1 MNVNV
6 GDTVRY
12 LNAVGGGV
20 VTKIKDNIAYVDDDG
35 FETPVLI
42 KECVVVSSP
51 SQEKPKND
59 AKSQPAPAK
68 EIPSKQNP
76 ATDEP
81 AYVETQAG
89 EKLNVVLAFEPTN
102 IKKLSESTFDVYL
115 VNDSNYYLYFSWLT
129 RSNESDKWV
138 ARYAG
143 IVEPGIQLLL
153 GEISVIDLP
162 EMDRTAVQYL
172 AFKRDVP
179 FNLKAPASVE
189 LSLDTTKFAKL
200 HCFRE
205 NVYFDS
211 PVIALDIVKND
222 VAGRPQFMPSSEEL
236 EQAIKQK
243 IRKDQPVRRPIL
255 KHNRKLD
262 ELVIDLHIAELVD
275 TTAGLSNSDMLN
287 LQVDKFREVMDA
299 NLKNYGMKII
309 FIHGKGEGVLRQAI
323 MKELK
328 HRYKGHDVQDASFRE
343 YGFGATQVTIKQ
355 IQR

>member
-1 MNVNV
+1 
-6 GDTVRY
+6 
-12 LNAVGGGV
+12 
-20 VTKIKDNIAYVDDDG
+20 
-35 FETPVLI
+35 
-42 KECVVVSSP
+42 
-51 SQEKPKND
+51 
-59 AKSQPAPAK
+59 
-68 EIPSKQNP
+68 
-76 ATDEP
+76 
-81 AYVETQAG
+81 
-89 EKLNVVLAFEPTN
+89 
-102 IKKLSESTFDVYL
+102 
-115 VNDSNYYLYFSWLT
+115 
-129 RSNESDKWV
+129 
-138 ARYAG
+138 
-143 IVEPGIQLLL
+143 
-153 GEISVIDLP
+153 
-162 EMDRTAVQYL
+162 
-172 AFKRDVP
+172 
-179 FNLKAPASVE
+179 
-189 LSLDTTKFAKL
+189 
-200 HCFRE
+200 
-205 NVYFDS
+205 
-211 PVIALDIVKND
+211 
-222 VAGRPQFMPSSEEL
+222 MPSSDEL